1 MDVPRDGAAVPSGE
15 SGRVDGVDRLLAGR
29 YRVVARLGRGGMG
42 VVWRAVDE
50 VLGREVAV
58 KELRTFTDAHGP
70 ELADLRL
77 RMQREAR
84 AAARVRHPGVVAVH
98 DIAEVDGR
106 PLIVMELIDG
116 PSLDDVLT
124 ERGPIDPREAAGIGA
139 KVMEAL
145 AAAHAVGVL
154 HRDVKP
160 GNILLDRSGRVVL
173 TDFGIATMD
182 DPGDGS
188 ATHLTRSGELIGS
201 LDYLAP
207 ERAQGADPGPA
218 SDVWA
223 LGATLYAAVEGT
235 SPFRRTSTYSTLTA
249 IVSEPLPEPGR
260 AGRLGPVLRQLM
272 EKRPELRPDAGRA
285 RGMLET
291 VARGAGTDTPTAVLR
306 GSYGVVGDGA
316 FGVPPGGSALAG
328 AGSGD
333 PEGVTGPGGA
343 GLEGSGSARDGE
355 PGADAGE
362 LTGAEEGSG
371 VGDAAGKG
379 AGAGGSAGQD
389 AGDEGAAGRGAG
401 TGGAA
406 GKGSGSAA
414 SEARVGQG
422 VGSAEASDSVEA
434 GFGGAVPGGGGRS
447 GPGFG
452 GGTPGG
458 DGRSEA
464 EFGGAARGGGGSGPG
479 FSGGTPDSGGR
490 SEAVFDGAA
499 PGSDGRSEPSLGGV
513 APDRAGPSEPGPGS
527 AAPSN
532 ASPSQQPRAQAA
544 AAGSADGPRPE
555 DAPAPGAPHN
565 PWASAYQSETAAGS
579 EAAAQHPA
587 SSGEFGAA
595 QRNPGAPGQP
605 SSATP
610 GAYSAPW
617 AAAHPQGPGSTAPS
631 PAVPQGFGPPLAPAP
646 HTSAPTGPIAPATSP
661 RRKARILIAAVAS
674 AVVLIGA
681 GVAYALHN
689 AHDNE
694 ADTRPS
700 VASAPAS
707 AVSSPTGHTDA
718 GRSGAPKPTGQN
730 DEKTPDPAGTQGKH
744 SEPTP
749 SAPGSASAPGKPTA
763 GSGAGGSKGG
773 SGSGSSTGSSS
784 SPSPAAACQ
793 AIGGGKYNCQV
804 WRSAKSYTASGTGVG
819 VLGSGTNYFF
829 CQQDLGRRETYGQWT
844 NTWWAKTDDDSGN
857 TNVYVSAVYLKG
869 GDNDEPVP
877 GLPVC

>member
-116 PSLDDVLT
+116 PSLDDVLS

-160 GNILLDRSGRVVL
+160 GNILLERSGRVVL

-249 IVSEPLPEPGR
+249 IVSEPLPEPRR

-272 EKRPELRPDAGRA
+272 EKRAELRPDAGRA

-306 GSYGVVGDGA
+306 GSYGVVGGGA
-316 FGVPPGGSALAG
+316 FGVPLGGSALAG
-328 AGSGD
+328 AGAGSGE

-355 PGADAGE
+355 SGADTGE
-362 LTGAEEGSG
+362 LTGAEEGSR
-371 VGDAAGKG
+371 VGAAAGMG
-379 AGAGGSAGQD
+379 AGAGGSAGQG
-389 AGDEGAAGRGAG
+389 AGGEGAAGRGAG

-422 VGSAEASDSVEA
+422 VGAAEASDSVET
-434 GFGGAVPGGGGRS
+434 GFNSAPPNSAGRS
-447 GPGFG
+447 QHP
-452 GGTPGG
+452 
-458 DGRSEA
+458 E
-464 EFGGAARGGGGSGPG
+464 
-479 FSGGTPDSGGR
+479 
-490 SEAVFDGAA
+490 
-499 PGSDGRSEPSLGGV
+499 
-513 APDRAGPSEPGPGS
+513 
-527 AAPSN
+527 
-532 ASPSQQPRAQAA
+532 AQAA
-544 AAGSADGPRPE
+544 AAGSVDGPGRE
-555 DAPAPGAPHN
+555 DAPAPGAPQN

-579 EAAAQHPA
+579 EAAAQHPG

-595 QRNPGAPGQP
+595 EWNPGAPGQP

-610 GAYSAPW
+610 EAYSAPW
-617 AAAHPQGPGSTAPS
+617 SAAHPQGPGSTSPS

-646 HTSAPTGPIAPATSP
+646 HTSAPTGPIGPATPP

-707 AVSSPTGHTDA
+707 AVSSPAGHTDA

-730 DEKTPDPAGTQGKH
+730 EEKTPDPAGTQGKH
-744 SEPTP
+744 SEPAP
-749 SAPGSASAPGKPTA
+749 SERGSTSAPGKPTA
-763 GSGAGGSKGG
+763 GSSAGGSKGG

-804 WRSAKSYTASGTGVG
+804 WRSAKSYTASGNEVG

-829 CQQDLGRRETYGQWT
+829 CQQNLGRRETYGQWT

>member
-1 MDVPRDGAAVPSGE
+1 M
-15 SGRVDGVDRLLAGR
+15 DGVDRLLAGR
-29 YRVVARLGRGGMG
+29 YRVVTRLGRGGMG

-124 ERGPIDPREAAGIGA
+124 ERGPVDPREAAGIGA

-249 IVSEPLPEPGR
+249 IVSEPLPEPRR

-272 EKRPELRPDAGRA
+272 EKRAELRPEAGRA

-291 VARGAGTDTPTAVLR
+291 VAREAGTDTPTAVLR
-306 GSYGVVGDGA
+306 GSYGVVGG
-316 FGVPPGGSALAG
+316 
-328 AGSGD
+328 
-333 PEGVTGPGGA
+333 GPGGPEKVTGA
-343 GLEGSGSARDGE
+343 GGARLEGSRRAREGA
-355 PGADAGE
+355 PGADAVE
-362 LTGAEEGSG
+362 LTGFEEGAG
-371 VGDAAGKG
+371 VGNTPELGVKP
-379 AGAGGSAGQD
+379 
-389 AGDEGAAGRGAG
+389 EGA
-401 TGGAA
+401 T
-406 GKGSGSAA
+406 GKGSGSYGSGAA
-414 SEARVGQG
+414 AGQG

-434 GFGGAVPGGGGRS
+434 GFN
-447 GPGFG
+447 
-452 GGTPGG
+452 
-458 DGRSEA
+458 
-464 EFGGAARGGGGSGPG
+464 
-479 FSGGTPDSGGR
+479 
-490 SEAVFDGAA
+490 
-499 PGSDGRSEPSLGGV
+499 
-513 APDRAGPSEPGPGS
+513 S
-527 AAPSN
+527 AAPSS
-532 ASPSQQPRAQAA
+532 AAPSQQPRAEAA
-544 AAGSADGPRPE
+544 ATGSVDGPARE

-579 EAAAQHPA
+579 EAAAQRPA

-595 QRNPGAPGQP
+595 EWSPQAPGQS

-610 GAYSAPW
+610 EAYSAPW
-617 AAAHPQGPGSTAPS
+617 SAAHPQGPGSTAPS
-631 PAVPQGFGPPLAPAP
+631 PAIPQGFGPPLAPAP
-646 HTSAPTGPIAPATSP
+646 HTFAPTGPIAPATP
-661 RRKARILIAAVAS
+661 PHRRARVLIAAVAS

-694 ADTRPS
+694 AGTRPS

-707 AVSSPTGHTDA
+707 AVSSPAGHTDA
-718 GRSGAPKPTGQN
+718 GHSGAAKPTGKSE
-730 DEKTPDPAGTQGKH
+730 EKTPDPAGTRGGH
-744 SEPTP
+744 SDPAPSERGSV
-749 SAPGSASAPGKPTA
+749 SAPVKPTA
-763 GSGAGGSKGG
+763 GSTAGGSKGG
-773 SGSGSSTGSSS
+773 SGSGGSAGSSG

-804 WRSAKSYTASGTGVG
+804 WRSAKSYTASGTEVG
-819 VLGSGTNYFF
+819 VLGAGTNYFF
-829 CQQDLGRRETYGQWT
+829 CQQNLGRRETYGQWT

-869 GDNDEPVP
+869 GDNDGPVP

>member
-1 MDVPRDGAAVPSGE
+1 M
-15 SGRVDGVDRLLAGR
+15 DGVDRLLAGR

-116 PSLDDVLT
+116 PSLDDVLS

-207 ERAQGADPGPA
+207 ERAQGADPGPS

-249 IVSEPLPEPGR
+249 IVSEPLPEPRR

-272 EKRPELRPDAGRA
+272 EKQAELRPDAGRA

-291 VARGAGTDTPTAVLR
+291 VARGAATDTPTAVLR
-306 GSYGVVGDGA
+306 GSYGVVGSGA
-316 FGVPPGGSALAG
+316 FGVPLGGGVSAG
-328 AGSGD
+328 AGSGE
-333 PEGVTGPGGA
+333 PEGLTGAGGA
-343 GLEGSGSARDGE
+343 GLEGSARARDGE
-355 PGADAGE
+355 SGADAGE
-362 LTGAEEGSG
+362 LAGAEEGSG
-371 VGDAAGKG
+371 AGAAAGMGVG
-379 AGAGGSAGQD
+379 AVGSAGQ
-389 AGDEGAAGRGAG
+389 GVGGEGAAGRGAG

-414 SEARVGQG
+414 SGARVGQG

-434 GFGGAVPGGGGRS
+434 GFN
-447 GPGFG
+447 
-452 GGTPGG
+452 
-458 DGRSEA
+458 
-464 EFGGAARGGGGSGPG
+464 
-479 FSGGTPDSGGR
+479 
-490 SEAVFDGAA
+490 
-499 PGSDGRSEPSLGGV
+499 
-513 APDRAGPSEPGPGS
+513 S
-527 AAPSN
+527 AAPNS
-532 ASPSQQPRAQAA
+532 AGPSQQPRAQAA

-555 DAPAPGAPHN
+555 DAPAPGSPQN

-579 EAAAQHPA
+579 VAAAQHPG

-595 QRNPGAPGQP
+595 EWNPGAPGQP

-610 GAYSAPW
+610 QAYSAPW
-617 AAAHPQGPGSTAPS
+617 SAAHPQGPGSTAPS
-631 PAVPQGFGPPLAPAP
+631 PAVPQGFGPPIAPAP
-646 HTSAPTGPIAPATSP
+646 HTSAPTGPIGPATPP
-661 RRKARILIAAVAS
+661 RRRARILIAAVAS

-707 AVSSPTGHTDA
+707 AVSSPTGHTDSSH
-718 GRSGAPKPTGQN
+718 SGAPKPTGKN
-730 DEKTPDPAGTQGKH
+730 EEKTPDPAGTQGKH

-749 SAPGSASAPGKPTA
+749 SAPGSASAPVKPTA
-763 GSGAGGSKGG
+763 GTAGGSKGG
-773 SGSGSSTGSSS
+773 SGSGGSTGSSS

-804 WRSAKSYTASGTGVG
+804 WRSAKSYTASGTEVG
-819 VLGSGTNYFF
+819 VLGSGSNYFF
-829 CQQDLGRRETYGQWT
+829 CQQNLGRRETYGQWT